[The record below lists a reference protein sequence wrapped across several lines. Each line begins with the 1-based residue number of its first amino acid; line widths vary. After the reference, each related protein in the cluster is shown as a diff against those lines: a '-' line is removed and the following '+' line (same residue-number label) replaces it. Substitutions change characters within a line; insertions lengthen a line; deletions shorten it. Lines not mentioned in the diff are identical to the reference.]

1 MIALMRGEA
10 APDPIRVD
18 GGGRR
23 AVAPRKIPQ
32 SAPQRLTIRIEREGK
47 TEPWLITDIRAF
59 DDAQPIRTMIQWA
72 VDQLRVPA
80 SIDFWPNDAWY
91 LPVGQKYSFVPC
103 APSLGVSDLSTIP
116 ANQAKKE
123 TC

>member
-1 MIALMRGEA
+1 
-10 APDPIRVD
+10 
-18 GGGRR
+18 
-23 AVAPRKIPQ
+23 
-32 SAPQRLTIRIEREGK
+32 
-47 TEPWLITDIRAF
+47 
-59 DDAQPIRTMIQWA
+59 MIQWA

-80 SIDFWPNDAWY
+80 SIDFLPNDAWY

-123 TC
+123 IC